1 MSFLYPQFLW
11 ALSLLAIPII
21 VHLFNFRRYKK
32 VYFTNVQFLKDM
44 KEQTT
49 TRSRLKHLLVLFSR
63 LLAVSFLVF
72 AFAQPFIPKNKN
84 DVEKTSKVVSVYIDN
99 SFSMDAVGE
108 EQSLVETA
116 KRKAADIANA
126 YSAETQFQLITN
138 DFEGRHQRLLSR
150 DEFITAIDEVKISPA
165 SHKLSEVVSRQKQ
178 ALNQSTAETKLV
190 YLLSDYQENI
200 TDLVE
205 DSSIIVNMVP
215 IESNRGMNVAI
226 DSCWFISPVQM
237 LNQTATLLVSITN
250 HGEEAVENGNIT
262 LHVNDKTTA
271 ISDFTVAAH
280 ETVTDTLSFTISET
294 GWQKTE
300 VTIEDFPITFDDQYY
315 LCFHVAEKINLL
327 SISEQTENPYINAM
341 FADNNFFALTNNN
354 SGQLDYSS
362 FNQYQLIVITSLK
375 TISSGLAFQLK
386 EYLNSGGSVLI
397 FPHALADKNSYNT
410 FLSSVNAST
419 LGDWNTTTKQ
429 VSKINTEQEIFKD
442 VFDEIKENINLPSAK
457 SSFSFISNARSGEEP
472 LLKFS
477 DNTSFLSKFGIE
489 KGSLYLCAS
498 PLDQEITDL
507 PVHAIFVPMIYKMA
521 INGIRSG
528 KLSYTIGKDNLVE
541 VTDQTEHGETG
552 YKIKGETIEF
562 TPSRNVAAGKLRLGI
577 EGQIQQSGFYEIII
591 DDAENAEQFA
601 ENYDRKESV
610 MKFYSAEQLKE
621 QFENDHRNII
631 ESAGED
637 FSVAVAEMNHGN
649 ALWKLCVIFTL
660 LFLAIEILLLRFL
673 R

>member
-63 LLAVSFLVF
+63 LLAVAFLVF
-72 AFAQPFIPKNKN
+72 AFAQPFIPKNNN
-84 DVEKTSKVVSVYIDN
+84 DLEKTSKVVSVYIDN

-116 KRKAADIANA
+116 KRKAPEIANA

-150 DEFITAIDEVKISPA
+150 DEFITALDEVKISPA
-165 SHKLSEVVSRQKQ
+165 SRKISEVISRQKQ
-178 ALNQSTAETKLV
+178 ALSQSSAESKLV
-190 YLLSDYQENI
+190 YLLSDFQENI
-200 TDLVE
+200 SDPEE
-205 DSSIIVNMVP
+205 DSSITTYMVP

-226 DSCWFISPVQM
+226 DSCWFASPVQM
-237 LNQTATLLVSITN
+237 LNQTTTLLVSITN
-250 HGEEAVENGNIT
+250 HGEEKVENGNIT

-271 ISDFTVAAH
+271 ISDFTVAAN
-280 ETVTDTLSFTISET
+280 ETVIDTLSFTISEP
-294 GWQKTE
+294 GWLKTE
-300 VTIEDFPITFDDQYY
+300 VTIEDFPITFDDQYF

-327 SISEQTENPYINAM
+327 AIGEQNENPYIKAM
-341 FADNNFFALTNNN
+341 FSGNSFFSLTNNN

-362 FNQYQLIVITSLK
+362 FGQYQLIVLTSLK

-397 FPHALADKNSYNT
+397 FPDAQADKNSYNA

-419 LGDWNTTTKQ
+419 LGDWSTTTKQ

-457 SSFSFISNARSGEEP
+457 ASFNFISNARSGEEP

-477 DNTSFLSKFGIE
+477 DNASFLSKFGIE

-498 PLDQEITDL
+498 PLDKEITDL

-541 VTDQTEHGETG
+541 VTDQTEHGQAG
-552 YKIKGETIEF
+552 YKIKGESIEF
-562 TPSRNVAAGKLRLGI
+562 TPSRNIVAGKLMLGI
-577 EGQIQQSGFYEIII
+577 EGQIRQSGFYEISIA
-591 DDAENAEQFA
+591 DGENAEQFA

-621 QFENDHRNII
+621 LFENDHRNII
-631 ESAGED
+631 ESAGDD

-649 ALWKLCVIFTL
+649 ALWKLCIIFTL
-660 LFLAIEILLLRFL
+660 SFLAIEILLLRFL